1 VTPRRR
7 GLLTGGGALL
17 LAVAGRSP
25 PARADQAALEAL
37 MRAFAAVPRSR
48 AAFTEERAIPE
59 LDLPLPSEGTLAW
72 TAPDRLEKR
81 TTAPIEEVLRVAGDR
96 LAYERPDRGFRR
108 EFGLDEQPE
117 MRALVEAVR
126 GTLAGD
132 LPALLRHYEV
142 GFEGGAAAGAGGPW
156 RMVLTP
162 LSLRVRG
169 AVQRVV
175 LAGRGAQVLAV
186 DTEGNGGATRLRI
199 TPIPP

>member
-1 VTPRRR
+1 MTPRRR

-81 TTAPIEEVLRVAGDR
+81 TTAPIQEVLRVAGDR

-117 MRALVEAVR
+117 MRALIEAVR

-132 LPALLRHYEV
+132 LPALRRHYEV

-186 DTEGNGGATRLRI
+186 DTEGNGGVTRMRI
-199 TPIPP
+199 APIPP